1 MLKGIIYYTLL
12 SFCLIILIYSCVNL
26 NNQNKDLDKRI
37 KLNNIYTNINTS
49 SYNYINMV
57 EEYRKRYNND
67 DIVGII
73 NINGLDLSSLI
84 VQGNDNNYYLNHL
97 ENKDK
102 SIYGSL
108 MLDYRTDLSNSK
120 INLIY
125 GHMSDSNATPFRKLE
140 KYLDYDFYN
149 ANKDIEIIDEYN
161 RYKYQIFSVAKIGKE
176 EYKHLYIDLDDT
188 RYLEQL
194 NYYKDISLY
203 KEDIDLNIN
212 DKILILQTCTSHS
225 NHFILVI
232 AKLVTDVL

>member
-1 MLKGIIYYTLL
+1 MIKKIIYYTL
-12 SFCLIILIYSCVNL
+12 IVILLFIFIYSCVNL
-26 NNQNKDLDKRI
+26 NIQNNDLNEKIKLDNFYSSINKDSYRY
-37 KLNNIYTNINTS
+37 LNVID
-49 SYNYINMV
+49 
-57 EEYRKRYNND
+57 EYRKRYNND

-73 NINGLDLSSLI
+73 NIKGLDISSLI

-108 MLDYRTDLSNSK
+108 MLDYRTNLFNSK

-125 GHMSDSNATPFRKLE
+125 GHMSDTNVTPFRKLE

-149 ANKDIEIIDEYN
+149 TNKDIEIIDEYN
-161 RYKYQIFSVAKIGKE
+161 TYKYQIFSVAKIGKE

-188 RYLEQL
+188 KYLEQL

-203 KEDIDLNIN
+203 NEDIDLNIN
-212 DKILILQTCTSHS
+212 DKILILQTCTSNS

-232 AKLVTDVL
+232 AKLVTDAL